1 MKVINWKYTLLGC
14 SLLFCSCSELEPE
27 SKINNAIPLSE
38 EAQLALV
45 LVMKQANG
53 DQQDQIEKDQAI
65 ALKLRALTC
74 SKGYSPSWF
83 TSEDEIRKNLVD
95 RSCFSEEDR
104 KIANRLRIVRA
115 GLALALPA
123 LGSPVT
129 PSSPTMLA
137 ADGHIFSAS
146 FADKAPV
153 VMLRGQNGIS
163 IVDVN
168 SGKTISKLNDS
179 ENRMGQISPNGRL
192 YTLGSSSTTKI
203 FDSETGDELGEFPR
217 VSPSEFF
224 WLDDRSAIFFDRNN
238 PSKQTATLLDFTT
251 GNTIPVDGITSNIV
265 QVIPD
270 PNKAGDYILLQS
282 QSALRVSLSYDV
294 GPSMTIK
301 QTVPFGR
308 MWSDR
313 RSGITSDGK
322 ILFRLSAD
330 LELISLET
338 MQLEKLSMK
347 PFQFRAVAATADPDI
362 LIISGQATGSTD
374 NAFLLSLSR
383 KTISPISE
391 TSQRHDQVTY
401 IPFIK
406 KTAVLGGGSLTLQD
420 KFTTGA
426 PKTINQF
433 VGEMVLAQSEYKLK
447 LFEQQQAALGQMRGS
462 SSLRSS
468 YPSPYTS
475 ASYPSQMDRQ
485 VRPEW
490 EDADS
495 YRDASVQAVGVYQG
509 KKVAGSKSKPFIQVR
524 VRPSSKPIVLVLS
537 SYEAVRWVLIP
548 ERGARIGVVL
558 LAGYESSDVIGAGQ
572 ARTIRLGR
580 NYAYERGSASY
591 AQLDGS
597 VYKFLGKR
605 IGTFQGRYE
614 GEDFSVGGSY

>member
-1 MKVINWKYTLLGC
+1 MKAIDWKYTLLGC
-14 SLLFCSCSELEPE
+14 SLLFCSCSGLEPE
-27 SKINNAIPLSE
+27 SKINKAIPLSE

-83 TSEDEIRKNLVD
+83 TSDDEIRKNLVD

-115 GLALALPA
+115 GLSLAMPA
-123 LGSPVT
+123 LGSPAT

-137 ADGHIFSAS
+137 ADGQIYSTS
-146 FADKAPV
+146 FADKAPI
-153 VMLRGQNGIS
+153 VMLRAQNGIS
-163 IVDVN
+163 IVDMN
-168 SGKTISKLNDS
+168 SGKTISKQNDS

-192 YTLGSSSTTKI
+192 YTLGSSTTTKI
-203 FDSETGDELGEFPR
+203 FDSETGDSLGEFPR
-217 VSPSEFF
+217 VSSNEFF

-238 PSKQTATLLDFTT
+238 QSKQTATLLDFTT
-251 GNTIPVDGITSNIV
+251 GNTIPVDGITSNIA

-282 QSALRVSLSYDV
+282 QSALRVSLSYDA

-322 ILFRLSAD
+322 TLFRLSTD

-338 MQLEKLSMK
+338 MQLEKISMK

-362 LIISGQATGSTD
+362 LIISGQATGSAD
-374 NAFLLSLSR
+374 NTFLLSLSR
-383 KTISPISE
+383 KTISPVTE
-391 TSQRHDQVTY
+391 TSRRLDHVIY
-401 IPFIK
+401 IPFVK
-406 KTAVLGGGSLTLQD
+406 KTAVLGNGSLTLQD
-420 KFTTGA
+420 KFTAGA

-433 VGEMVLAQSEYKLK
+433 VGEMLLAQSEYKLK
-447 LFEQQQAALGQMRGS
+447 LFEQQQALSQMQGS

-468 YPSPYTS
+468 YPSAYAST
-475 ASYPSQMDRQ
+475 SYPSPIDRQ
-485 VRPEW
+485 ARPEW

-509 KKVAGSKSKPFIQVR
+509 KKVGGSNSKPFIQVR

-558 LAGYESSDVIGAGQ
+558 LSGYESSDVLGAGQ

-605 IGTFQGRYE
+605 IGTFQGLYE